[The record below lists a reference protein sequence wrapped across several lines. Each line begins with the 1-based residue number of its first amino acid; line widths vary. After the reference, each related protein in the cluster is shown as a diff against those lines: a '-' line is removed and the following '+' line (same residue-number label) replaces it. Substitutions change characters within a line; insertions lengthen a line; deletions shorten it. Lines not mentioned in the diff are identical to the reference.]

1 MCFIK
6 KKRKAGD
13 MFGRGVE
20 WCGGRRCLCRSML
33 RHPFPLRDQFRM
45 EFIYGIGR
53 GAESVVETDRQR

>member
-1 MCFIK
+1 MYPPTPSVLTIFKGSLLCFIK

-33 RHPFPLRDQFRM
+33 RHPFPLR
-45 EFIYGIGR
+45 Y
-53 GAESVVETDRQR
+53 